1 MKGLNEEIRK
11 EVDDL
16 VKLYDDEAF
25 SNITDIIENITFLF
39 SLKEIDLKEKEKELS
54 ASILGTEYTPF
65 FYEDSNENNDEGKF
79 RWSRFKNKYPEDIDK
94 ILQDIR
100 KIYTN
105 KSSEEYKVYL
115 DYIRD
120 TNLIKFDN
128 LAILTNVIEK
138 IEKIFNRY
146 RNYVGEIYDY
156 LLIQIPPNQALGQ
169 FITPRHIVDFILK
182 LVKPSIEDKIVDL
195 CCGTG
200 AFLVYS
206 QRYILDNYKNELL
219 KEENLKHYKNKLFT
233 GYEGDK
239 KLSKFAKMNMCF
251 NNFDSPNIQRKNS
264 LDNYNDLNQKYTL
277 AISNIP
283 FSGKENDDKI
293 SSNLF
298 KETKS
303 KNKQLLFINQLID
316 CLQLGG
322 RCAVIVS
329 DGFLFNET
337 KAYIRARKRIVDE
350 NKLEAIISMP
360 SGIFK
365 IKNKSGK
372 KSGVSTAIMIFTKTG
387 NGGTDNIWFYDMK
400 ADGYSLDENRTPI
413 KDNDIN
419 DIIERFTKLDK
430 EKERSRT
437 EQSFFVSLK
446 EVKSTEY
453 NLSINRYKEI
463 EYKEKFYHAPSII
476 FSKIKELEKHIIK
489 EIEILEKMVSDSNE

>member
-138 IEKIFNRY
+138 VEKIFNRY
-146 RNYVGEIYDY
+146 RNNVGEIYDY

-219 KEENLKHYKNKLFT
+219 KEESLEHYKNKLFT

-264 LDNYNDLNQKYTL
+264 LDNYNDLSEKYTL

-387 NGGTDNIWFYDMK
+387 NGGSDNVWFYDMK
-400 ADGYSLDENRTPI
+400 ADGYSLDDNRNKI
-413 KDNDIN
+413 DDNDID
-419 DIIERFTKLDK
+419 DIIHRFNNLSTELNRDRK
-430 EKERSRT
+430 EK
-437 EQSFFVSLK
+437 SFFVDASEIIK
-446 EVKSTEY
+446 NKYT
-453 NLSINRYKEI
+453 LSINSYKVIKHGEI
-463 EYKEKFYHAPSII
+463 VYDKPKNI
-476 FSKIKELEKHIIK
+476 FNKIKNIDDEIRRGLDELERM
-489 EIEILEKMVSDSNE
+489 IEV

>member
-1 MKGLNEEIRK
+1 MNGLNEEIKK

-54 ASILGTEYTPF
+54 ASILGTEYIPF
-65 FYEDSNENNDEGKF
+65 FYEDSDENNDEGKF

-182 LVKPSIEDKIVDL
+182 LVKPSIEDKILDL

-387 NGGTDNIWFYDMK
+387 NGGSDNVWFYDMK
-400 ADGYSLDENRTPI
+400 ADGYSLDDNRNKI
-413 KDNDIN
+413 DDNDID
-419 DIIERFTKLDK
+419 DIIHRFNNLSTELNRDRK
-430 EKERSRT
+430 EK
-437 EQSFFVSLK
+437 SFFVDASEIIK
-446 EVKSTEY
+446 NKYT
-453 NLSINRYKEI
+453 LSINSYKVIEHEEI
-463 EYKEKFYHAPSII
+463 VYDKPKNI
-476 FSKIKELEKHIIK
+476 FNKIKNIDDEIRRGLDELERM
-489 EIEILEKMVSDSNE
+489 IEV

>member
-1 MKGLNEEIRK
+1 MNGLNEEIKK

-39 SLKEIDLKEKEKELS
+39 SLKEIDLKEKEKESS
-54 ASILGTEYTPF
+54 ASILGIEYIPF
-65 FYEDSNENNDEGKF
+65 FYEDSDENNDESKF

-138 IEKIFNRY
+138 VEKIYNRY
-146 RNYVGEIYDY
+146 RNNVGEIYDY

-182 LVKPSIEDKIVDL
+182 LVKPSIEDKILDL

-219 KEENLKHYKNKLFT
+219 KEENLEHYKNKLFT

-264 LDNYNDLNQKYTL
+264 LDNYNDLNEKYTL

-316 CLQLGG
+316 CLQPGG

-329 DGFLFNET
+329 DGFLSNE
-337 KAYIRARKRIVDE
+337 KEASYIRARKRILDE

-365 IKNKSGK
+365 IKNNSGK

-387 NGGTDNIWFYDMK
+387 NGGSDNVWFYDMK
-400 ADGYSLDENRTPI
+400 ADGYSLDDNRNKI
-413 KDNDIN
+413 DDNDID
-419 DIIERFTKLDK
+419 DIIHRFNNLRTELNRDRK
-430 EKERSRT
+430 EK
-437 EQSFFVSLK
+437 SFFVDASEIIK
-446 EVKSTEY
+446 NKY
-453 NLSINRYKEI
+453 NLSINTYKVIKHEEI
-463 EYKEKFYHAPSII
+463 VYDKPKNI
-476 FSKIKELEKHIIK
+476 FNKIKNIDDEIRRGLDELERM
-489 EIEILEKMVSDSNE
+489 IEV

>member
-1 MKGLNEEIRK
+1 MNGLNEEIKK

-54 ASILGTEYTPF
+54 ASILGTEYIPF
-65 FYEDSNENNDEGKF
+65 FYEDSDENNDEGKF

-138 IEKIFNRY
+138 VEKIFNRY
-146 RNYVGEIYDY
+146 RNNVGEIYDY

-182 LVKPSIEDKIVDL
+182 LVKPSIEDKILDL

-219 KEENLKHYKNKLFT
+219 KEENLEHYKNKLFT

-264 LDNYNDLNQKYTL
+264 LDNYNDLNEKYTL

-316 CLQLGG
+316 CLQPGG

-329 DGFLFNET
+329 DGFLSNET
-337 KAYIRARKRIVDE
+337 KAYIRARKRILDE

-387 NGGTDNIWFYDMK
+387 NGGSDNVWFYDMK
-400 ADGYSLDENRTPI
+400 ADGYSLDDNRNKI
-413 KDNDIN
+413 DDNDID
-419 DIIERFTKLDK
+419 DIIHRFNNLSTELNRDRK
-430 EKERSRT
+430 EK
-437 EQSFFVSLK
+437 SFFVDASEIIK
-446 EVKSTEY
+446 NKYT
-453 NLSINRYKEI
+453 LSINSYKVIKHEEI
-463 EYKEKFYHAPSII
+463 VYDKPKNI
-476 FSKIKELEKHIIK
+476 FNKIKNIDDEIRRGLDELERM
-489 EIEILEKMVSDSNE
+489 IEV

>member
-251 NNFDSPNIQRKNS
+251 NNFDSPNIQR
-264 LDNYNDLNQKYTL
+264 
-277 AISNIP
+277 
-283 FSGKENDDKI
+283 
-293 SSNLF
+293 
-298 KETKS
+298 
-303 KNKQLLFINQLID
+303 
-316 CLQLGG
+316 
-322 RCAVIVS
+322 
-329 DGFLFNET
+329 
-337 KAYIRARKRIVDE
+337 
-350 NKLEAIISMP
+350 
-360 SGIFK
+360 
-365 IKNKSGK
+365 
-372 KSGVSTAIMIFTKTG
+372 
-387 NGGTDNIWFYDMK
+387 
-400 ADGYSLDENRTPI
+400 
-413 KDNDIN
+413 
-419 DIIERFTKLDK
+419 
-430 EKERSRT
+430 
-437 EQSFFVSLK
+437 
-446 EVKSTEY
+446 
-453 NLSINRYKEI
+453 
-463 EYKEKFYHAPSII
+463 
-476 FSKIKELEKHIIK
+476 
-489 EIEILEKMVSDSNE
+489 

>member
-400 ADGYSLDENRTPI
+400 ADGYSLDDKRNPI
-413 KDNDIN
+413 DDNDID
-419 DIIERFTKLDK
+419 DIVERFENLDK
-430 EKERSRT
+430 EVERKRT
-437 EQSFFVSLK
+437 EQSFFVDV
-446 EVKSTEY
+446 EEIRENNY
-453 NLSINRYKEI
+453 DLSINKYKEI
-463 EYKEKFYHAPSII
+463 EYEEVVYDEPSVILGRVKKLEDEI
-476 FSKIKELEKHIIK
+476 TKALEELERM
-489 EIEILEKMVSDSNE
+489 LEV

>member
-1 MKGLNEEIRK
+1 MNGLNEEIKK

-94 ILQDIR
+94 ILQNIR

-120 TNLIKFDN
+120 TDLIKFDN

-138 IEKIFNRY
+138 VEKIFNRY
-146 RNYVGEIYDY
+146 RNNVGEIYDY

-182 LVKPSIEDKIVDL
+182 LVKPSIEDKILDL

-219 KEENLKHYKNKLFT
+219 KEENLEHYKNKLFT

-264 LDNYNDLNQKYTL
+264 LDNYNELNEKYTL

-283 FSGKENDDKI
+283 FSGNENDDKI

-316 CLQLGG
+316 CLQPGG

-329 DGFLFNET
+329 DGFLSNEK
-337 KAYIRARKRIVDE
+337 KAYIRARKRILDE

-372 KSGVSTAIMIFTKTG
+372 KSGVSTAIIIFTKTG
-387 NGGTDNIWFYDMK
+387 DGGSDNIWFYDMK
-400 ADGYSLDENRTPI
+400 ADGYSLDDNRNKI
-413 KDNDIN
+413 DDNDMD
-419 DIIERFTKLDK
+419 DIIHRFNNLRTELNRDRK
-430 EKERSRT
+430 EK
-437 EQSFFVSLK
+437 SFFVDASEIK
-446 EVKSTEY
+446 KNKYT
-453 NLSINRYKEI
+453 LSINSYKVIKHGEI
-463 EYKEKFYHAPSII
+463 VYDKPKNI
-476 FSKIKELEKHIIK
+476 FNKIKNIDDEIRRGLDELERM
-489 EIEILEKMVSDSNE
+489 IEV